1 MRRTMIDTDS
11 MSVEEVNALIRALR
25 AVRARKLQAEELQ
38 SRMNDLLTEAKEN
51 GFIFIDQSSDQI
63 WTGDDVVVYDER

>member
-1 MRRTMIDTDS
+1 MIDTDS